1 MVKNKVNKGNKEER
15 VIELEMSQAI
25 IDLARVT
32 RVMAGGKRMRFRAAV
47 VIGDRKSSVGTGVAK
62 GADVTIA
69 INKAVAKARK
79 NLIRSPIFNE
89 TIPCKIQ
96 EKFKAAKIL
105 LKPAPAGTGIIAGGA
120 MRQVLELSGIKN
132 VVGKNLGSN
141 NKINIVSATM
151 QALGKLDKM
160 VEKRKSMFK
169 KEKSKKES
177 EEK

>member
-1 MVKNKVNKGNKEER
+1 MVKNKVNKENKEER

-47 VIGDRKSSVGTGVAK
+47 VIGDKKSSVGIGVAK

-79 NLIRSPIFNE
+79 NLIRSPIVNE

-105 LKPAPAGTGIIAGGA
+105 LKPAPSGTGIIAGGA

-160 VEKRKSMFK
+160 VEKRKLMLK
-169 KEKSKKES
+169 KEKSKEES